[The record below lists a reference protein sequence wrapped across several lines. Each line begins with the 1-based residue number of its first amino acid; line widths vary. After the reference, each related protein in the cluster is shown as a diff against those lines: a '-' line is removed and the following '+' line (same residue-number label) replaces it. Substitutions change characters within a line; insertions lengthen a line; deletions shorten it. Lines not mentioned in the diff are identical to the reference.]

1 MNPTPWIFRK
11 TSQLIDLS
19 LLTTPMQGKVL
30 EATPKAKSKGK
41 VKAKA
46 NPKRRVAAKASVK
59 PETQTDIIDEPGK
72 LDDNVSVELDG
83 VSMSRTK
90 YFVDCLLGSVRAA
103 LRSARNTFDVP
114 VGSQPIQPEALLDSM
129 SSEKLAYHNH
139 EYAILRQ
146 CVGMGLDFLFQK
158 TIIIDEKVHSRW
170 STVRPQIQAV
180 AIRMCQSATL
190 LYLDLCLLCYC
201 VTSLF
206 SLLPTA
212 YCLAEYTYLM
222 CLKFA
227 YCMTQKLKLCRCQYV
242 KTLILSSDLIFCVSQ
257 IS

>member
-41 VKAKA
+41 AKVKA
-46 NPKRRVAAKASVK
+46 NPKRKAAAKASTK
-59 PETQTDIIDEPGK
+59 PETQPDVIDEPGK

-83 VSMSRTK
+83 MCMSRTK

-103 LRSARNTFDVP
+103 LRSARNTFGVP
-114 VGSQPIQPEALLDSM
+114 VGSQPIQPEALLDAM

-146 CVGMGLDFLFQK
+146 CIGMGLDFLFQK

-190 LYLDLCLLCYC
+190 LYLDLCLLCLPVYSVYC
-201 VTSLF
+201 
-206 SLLPTA
+206 LLPTA
-212 YCLAEYTYLM
+212 FRNTPNVFEICMLHDPKVKALSLLM
-222 CLKFA
+222 C
-227 YCMTQKLKLCRCQYV
+227 
-242 KTLILSSDLIFCVSQ
+242 
-257 IS
+257 

>member
-30 EATPKAKSKGK
+30 EANPKAKAKGK
-41 VKAKA
+41 AKTKA
-46 NPKRRVAAKASVK
+46 NPKRKAAAKASMK
-59 PETQTDIIDEPGK
+59 PETQPDSIDEPGK

-83 VSMSRTK
+83 VFMSRTK

-103 LRSARNTFDVP
+103 LRSARKTFDVP

-129 SSEKLAYHNH
+129 SSEHLAYHDH
-139 EYAILRQ
+139 EYTILRQ
-146 CVGMGLDFLFQK
+146 CIGMGLDFLFQK

-170 STVRPQIQAV
+170 STVRPQIQAA

-190 LYLDLCLLCYC
+190 LYLAVCLLCLRVYSVYC
-201 VTSLF
+201 
-206 SLLPTA
+206 LLP
-212 YCLAEYTYLM
+212 CGINLV

-227 YCMTQKLKLCRCQYV
+227 CCVTQKLKRCQYV
-242 KTLILSSDLIFCVSQ
+242 KLLSYPGT
-257 IS
+257 